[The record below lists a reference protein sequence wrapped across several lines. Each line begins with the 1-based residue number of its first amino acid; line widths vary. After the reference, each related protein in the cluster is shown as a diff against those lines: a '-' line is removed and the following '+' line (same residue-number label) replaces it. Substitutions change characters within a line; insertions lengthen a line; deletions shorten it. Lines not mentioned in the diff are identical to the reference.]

1 LNRKSAAR
9 GSERFW
15 IESELATKAGS
26 KMVLG
31 VLGGVATKLPEFK
44 YPFIR
49 FHAGSVWWHKAWAT
63 VALFTYYVKVYKKKP
78 ELYPEIKAKNSLVF
92 NLPLTVALFEENSKK
107 RTQNGKTGLAQM
119 MKVATDHEDEPLG
132 IRACDELAFTTFPT
146 IFEPV
151 LKQVNHLAII
161 DQKHD
166 MDASKLSG
174 NLKAPVH
181 SARVVFTRNLN
192 EVLFSPI
199 IGASDRK
206 YTEYQISKALSF
218 MGGEFAGEYVAVG
231 DMKEEVADAQMA
243 FPKPDKFA
251 VSAGIDKVWPQNR
264 GTFSNANNTF
274 AAHAMGD
281 DHLTL
286 IFKEK
291 GNDFV
296 ALCTKAFNAHDQ
308 LRAIFRDRFLREF
321 CHDDSIGYLSTHVNK
336 CGTAMKIDVRLDLP
350 GYAKE
355 GLEALKHRCQHLN
368 LDFSGVAQ
376 GSVMFDISNKHCMG
390 ETEVELAQRVLDGI
404 NILYEEDI
412 ALQKK
417 HGMLASVVFEVPKP
431 QQVDQ
436 LTQLQQNVEHN
447 VKQLKD
453 DMEALATKLTEAHQ
467 ANFTKLEGQINDLK
481 AVQEMNV
488 IAKLDEETIVAKV
501 EETIVDNIQETI
513 AAKDEETFTDESS

>member
-1 LNRKSAAR
+1 MGHFLNRKSAAR

-15 IESELATKAGS
+15 IESELATKPGS

-31 VLGGVATKLPEFK
+31 VLGGVATKLPVFE
-44 YPFIR
+44 YPYIR
-49 FHAGSVWWHKAWAT
+49 FHAGSVWWHKAYAFFFG
-63 VALFTYYVKVYKKKP
+63 FTYYIKTYRKKP
-78 ELYPEIKAKNSLVF
+78 EEYPEIKAKNSLVF
-92 NLPLTVALFEENSKK
+92 NLPLTVCLFEENSLK
-107 RTQNGKTGLAQM
+107 RTKEGKAGLSQM
-119 MKVATDHEDEPLG
+119 MKVATEQADEPIG
-132 IRACDELAFTTFPT
+132 ILASDEKAFATFPT

-151 LKQVNHLAII
+151 LKEVNHLAII

-181 SARVVFTRNLN
+181 SVRVVFNRNMN
-192 EVLFSPI
+192 DVNFSPI
-199 IGASDRK
+199 MGPSDRK
-206 YTEYQISKALSF
+206 YNEYAISKALSF
-218 MGGEFAGEYVAVG
+218 MEGEFAGEYVAIG
-231 DMKEEVADAQMA
+231 DMKEEAADAQMA
-243 FPKPDKFA
+243 FPKPDKYA
-251 VSAGIDKVWPQNR
+251 VSAGIDKNWPQNR
-264 GTFSNANNTF
+264 GVFSNASNTF
-274 AAHAMGD
+274 AAYANGD
-281 DHLTL
+281 DHLTF

-296 ALCTKAFNAHDQ
+296 GLCQKAFKAHED
-308 LRAIFRDRFLREF
+308 LRAIFRDRYLREF
-321 CHDDSIGYLSTHVNK
+321 CHDDSIGYLSTHVDK
-336 CGTAMKIDVRLDLP
+336 CGTAMKVDVRMDLP
-350 GYAKE
+350 GFAKE

-390 ETEVELAQRVLDGI
+390 DTEVELAQRVLDGI

-417 HGMLASVVFEVPKP
+417 HGMLASLVFEVPKP
-431 QQVDQ
+431 QVEVDQ

-453 DMEALATKLTEAHQ
+453 DMEALATKLTEVHH

-481 AVQEMNV
+481 AVQEMNL
-488 IAKLDEETIVAKV
+488 IAKPDEETIVAKV
-501 EETIVDNIQETI
+501 EET
-513 AAKDEETFTDESS
+513 